1 MQTARGGAWPHLLPA
16 RPWASAGP
24 LRASTP
30 GCGEQGRAPG
40 RGSEC
45 VLETQ
50 GSGIRTPRAFS
61 LLTCKGGR
69 CPWSLVGGQ
78 WTEGASCLGTLGRCW
93 SGLTLLDKLVTP
105 VLLPETRTLEK
116 ACGPGATPCPGGV
129 HQQETGLGT
138 LDAHGFQPSESQT
151 SKEGAVGKSGFSTGG
166 GAGRGSAPRG
176 LGRQGAWADAEA
188 GFALLESQSF
198 GLCGVSLRPKLA
210 PLWTSGQ
217 MPPGGALP
225 RRARVAGLAY
235 GREQACTER
244 GTEMQ
249 SQAACARSR
258 SVSSGA

>member
-151 SKEGAVGKSGFSTGG
+151 SKEGAAGKSGFSTAEVPGEEAPPEVWGG
-166 GAGRGSAPRG
+166 REPGQTQRQGLPSWNPKALGSAV
-176 LGRQGAWADAEA
+176 
-188 GFALLESQSF
+188 
-198 GLCGVSLRPKLA
+198 CHCA
-210 PLWTSGQ
+210 PSWLPSG
-217 MPPGGALP
+217 
-225 RRARVAGLAY
+225 RVAKCPRVRPSHAGQ
-235 GREQACTER
+235 G
-244 GTEMQ
+244 
-249 SQAACARSR
+249 
-258 SVSSGA
+258 